1 MKKIYMYAIA
11 VLMFANTI
19 FGQFNA
25 GASGIILFPQG
36 EFKQNIGE
44 NGYGISFNGSY
55 KFKGTPFSL
64 GLNTGWARYGSE
76 TRTETLI
83 WPVRVDVTTGNDI
96 YFAQLFSRIE
106 LDAGFIKPYGEILF
120 GFNYLNTN
128 TEISDVDVFGFDDI
142 ASDTQFDDINLSYG
156 FAAGAMIKIYDYKG
170 GNDYLDKLF
179 FDFRMSYMQGGN
191 AEYLKEGDLIKG
203 ANNEILFNKSQSAI
217 DYVTINVGLSFQFNA
232 Q

>member
-1 MKKIYMYAIA
+1 MKQTYKYVIVA
-11 VLMFANTI
+11 LMFSSI
-19 FGQFNA
+19 VFGQFYA

-55 KFKGTPFSL
+55 QFKELPFSL

-83 WPVRVDVTTGNDI
+83 WPVKVDVKTGNDI
-96 YFAQLFSRIE
+96 AFAQLFGRAEYNI
-106 LDAGFIKPYGEILF
+106 GFLNPYVEILF
-120 GFNYLNTN
+120 GFNYLYTN
-128 TEISDVDVFGFDDI
+128 TEISDIDSYGFDDV
-142 ASDTQFDDINLSYG
+142 ASDTQFDDIDLSYG
-156 FAAGAMIKIYDYKG
+156 FAAGTMIKIYDYQG

-179 FDFRMSYMQGGN
+179 LDFRMSYMQGGN
-191 AEYLKEGDLIKG
+191 AEYLREGDLIKG
-203 ANNEILFNKSQSAI
+203 ANNEILFNKSESAI

-232 Q
+232 K

>member
-1 MKKIYMYAIA
+1 MYAIA
-11 VLMFANTI
+11 VLMFSTTM

-25 GASGIILFPQG
+25 GVGSIFLSPQG
-36 EFKQNIGE
+36 EFKENLE
-44 NGYGISFNGSY
+44 VNGYGIAFNGSY
-55 KFKGTPFSL
+55 KFNESPFSL

-76 TRTETLI
+76 TRSETFI
-83 WPVRVDVTTGNDI
+83 WPVKVDVTTGNDI
-96 YFAQLFSRIE
+96 YFAQLFSRVE

-128 TEISDVDVFGFDDI
+128 TEIRDVDDFVFDDV
-142 ASDTQFDDINLSYG
+142 ASDTQFDDINISYG
-156 FAAGAMIKIYDYKG
+156 FAAGAMVKIYDFQG

-179 FDFRMSYMQGGN
+179 IDLRMSYMQGGN

>member
-1 MKKIYMYAIA
+1 MKQIYKYVIVA
-11 VLMFANTI
+11 LMFSSTV

-25 GASGIILFPQG
+25 GASGMILFPQG

-55 KFKGTPFSL
+55 QFNESPFSL

-83 WPVRVDVTTGNDI
+83 WPVKVDVTTANDI

-128 TEISDVDVFGFDDI
+128 TEISDVDDFVFDDI

-156 FAAGAMIKIYDYKG
+156 FAVGAMIKIYDYRG

-179 FDFRMSYMQGGN
+179 LDFRMSYMQGGN
-191 AEYLKEGDLIKG
+191 AEYLKEGDLIRG
-203 ANNEILFNKSQSAI
+203 ANNEILFSKSKSAI
-217 DYVTINVGLSFQFNA
+217 DFVTIQVGVNFQFNA
-232 Q
+232 K